1 MAPRTV
7 LLVEDNEDNRVIYA
21 LLLEHSG
28 YQVLEA
34 DNGGDGVRMAREH
47 SPDVILMDISIPVM
61 DGWAATRML
70 KRDPATAAIPVI
82 ALTAH
87 ALEEHRRQAI
97 AAGCD
102 GYLCKP
108 CEPGLVLQEVRRFT
122 GPMDS

>member
-21 LLLEHSG
+21 MMLTHSG
-28 YQVLEA
+28 YHVLEA

-47 SPDVILMDISIPVM
+47 APDVILMDISIPVI

-70 KRDPATAAIPVI
+70 KGDPATAQIPVI

-87 ALEEHRRQAI
+87 ALEEHRRHA
-97 AAGCD
+97 ASAGCD

-108 CEPGLVLQEVRRFT
+108 CEPGMVLQEVQRFI
-122 GPMDS
+122 GASD